1 MVPSHRPSQDATPR
15 SVLAI
20 PALVSIGVGMTC
32 ATLLGIWIFAPAM
45 KEFSGP
51 TMKANTALG
60 MVLGSAALWL
70 LRFEHEPSRLSRR
83 WGSVLA
89 GAIVVIGALTCFEY
103 STGWDLG
110 IDQLIADDFIME
122 ESRRFR

>member
-1 MVPSHRPSQDATPR
+1 
-15 SVLAI
+15 
-20 PALVSIGVGMTC
+20 
-32 ATLLGIWIFAPAM
+32 
-45 KEFSGP
+45 
-51 TMKANTALG
+51 TALG

-122 ESRRFR
+122 ESRRFPGRMSPIAAACFVMLGLALLVVDRKPRRRHVHPASAFALPLLLVT